1 MAMLADIPTIKKSL
15 RPILKKDPAILL
27 CYIFGSIAQGTAT
40 TASDIDLAVYFDEH
54 LVANTFEKRLQLMA
68 TLAQSVDRQIDLVV
82 LNSAPIFLRY
92 VIIAE
97 GQLLK
102 QVDFKTRIGFE
113 LTTMNAYFD
122 FLPILKQYDAKV
134 LANV

>member
-1 MAMLADIPTIKKSL
+1 MIATVSKIKKSL
-15 RPILKKDPAILL
+15 QPILKKDPTILL
-27 CYIFGSIAQGTAT
+27 CYIFGSVAQGTAT

-54 LVANTFEKRLQLMA
+54 LVTNTFDQRLQLMA
-68 TLAQSVDRQIDLVV
+68 TLAQYVDRQIDLVV

-92 VIIAE
+92 VIVAE

-102 QVDFKTRIGFE
+102 QVDLKTRIGFE
-113 LTTMNAYFD
+113 LATMNAYFD
-122 FLPILKQYDAKV
+122 FLPILKQYDARV